1 MKAKKIILG
10 EQAVYL
16 RLSAAKLA
24 EYSGLIGS
32 GGNTLFAVMD
42 ALDNLDNQAALF
54 HAALTYKGN
63 PNEIHD
69 GFDFIDMLADAEYSP
84 LDVKELIV
92 QLAEESG
99 VMSKVDAAKVL
110 AAIKTGSEKLYEAAV
125 AVLSGDMSSLPAA
138 PQGAE
143 PAAEDAA
150 ENPT

>member
-1 MKAKKIILG
+1 MKTKKLILDDK
-10 EQAVYL
+10 AVYL

-24 EYSGLIGS
+24 EYANAIGS

-42 ALDNLDNQAALF
+42 ALDDLQKQAALF
-54 HAALTYKGN
+54 SAALTYKGN
-63 PNEIHD
+63 PNEITE
-69 GFDFIDMLADAEYSP
+69 GFDLIDMLADAEYGP

-125 AVLSGDMSSLPAA
+125 AVLSGDMSSLSAA